1 MIRAIMTTA
10 VLGCSAMLTGCAA
23 DKMALDQGPDTY
35 TEQATTEPQLFT
47 LQLDSAMTA
56 ETAISLMLAAS
67 HDQLTAACDSRP
79 GVSVRI
85 FNPLAPGDYLDVPC
99 SVILNGTG
107 ETSTALTS
115 EPIDG
120 PLGQAEQ
127 ELGLVSFVMCGLFLG
142 GANLF
147 MNYALCPRATTERD
161 RKNCNHLSNGSSFA
175 LGLMCALPF

>member
-1 MIRAIMTTA
+1 MFRAIMTTA
-10 VLGCSAMLTGCAA
+10 VLGCAAMLTGCATDA
-23 DKMALDQGPDTY
+23 TTPDQGPATY
-35 TEQATTEPQLFT
+35 AEQATTEPQLFT

-56 ETAISLMLAAS
+56 ETAIPLMLAAS
-67 HDQLTAACDSRP
+67 HDQLTVACDSMP

-99 SVILNGTG
+99 SVILSGTG
-107 ETSTALTS
+107 ETSTTLTS

-120 PLGQAEQ
+120 PIGQAEQ
-127 ELGLVSFVMCGLFLG
+127 KLGLITFVMCGLFLG
-142 GANLF
+142 GAHLF

-175 LGLMCALPF
+175 LGIMCALPL